1 MIGMDFVS
9 FIILLVISV
18 IVSAVL
24 HYGLRYQ
31 VVPGLSSFFGKVV
44 LGWLGAWLGTPVF
57 GRWFAGVAYEEVY
70 FIPAILGSLAMLVLV
85 IDVVKT
91 FTGGSEA
98 GASAAETT
106 TV

>member
-9 FIILLVISV
+9 FLVLLVISV

-57 GRWFAGVAYEEVY
+57 GRWFAGAAYEEV
-70 FIPAILGSLAMLVLV
+70 FLIPAILGSLAMLVLV

-91 FTGGSEA
+91 FTSGSEA
-98 GASAAETT
+98 EASAAETT
-106 TV
+106 TL